1 MFFFEKLPWNRIDN
15 GIQYS
20 KGLSS
25 YDDSFCMKLCDS
37 HIDDLYTD
45 TSELRA
51 SNS

>member
-1 MFFFEKLPWNRIDN
+1 MLFFEKVPWNRIDN
-15 GIQYS
+15 GVQYS
-20 KGLSS
+20 KGLTS